1 MAAAKRKAKGTES
14 AKRST
19 GGGSPSRKRKAA
31 GPNGIQS
38 VSRALAI
45 LELFSDKRPALSVS
59 EIADLTGLNRAT
71 CYRFC
76 QTLRSLGYLEEID
89 QRRFRPGL
97 KAVGMAHAALRSR
110 ELPEL
115 AAPYL
120 QELRRSTGETV
131 NMGLLDGLEVVYV
144 ARIESDHLIS
154 LRMYVGSRLPAYA
167 SSLGRAMLAFM
178 PEDEAAAI
186 IERSDRTPV
195 TANTLTDPRRLM
207 AELAKIR
214 QRGYAVNQEEIAI
227 GLRGVA
233 APILSASERP
243 IAAVNI
249 SIPRPLDKPG
259 EIEKVLA
266 PQVMETAQAISSL
279 VTQLSIE

>member
-1 MAAAKRKAKGTES
+1 MSSATGKGGAAK
-14 AKRST
+14 
-19 GGGSPSRKRKAA
+19 PA

-38 VSRALAI
+38 VQRALAI
-45 LELFSDKRPALSVS
+45 LELFSDRQPALSVS
-59 EIADLTGLNRAT
+59 EIADLTDLNRAT

-76 QTLRSLGYLEEID
+76 QTLRTLGYLEEID

-97 KAVGMAHAALRSR
+97 KAIGMAHAALRSR

-120 QELRRSTGETV
+120 QELRRTTGETV
-131 NMGLLDGLEVVYV
+131 NMGLLDDLEVVYV

-178 PEDEAAAI
+178 PEEEAARM
-186 IERSDRTPV
+186 IERSDRTSI

-207 AELAKIR
+207 AELRKVR
-214 QRGYAVNQEEIAI
+214 SRGYALNDGEIAT

-233 APILSASERP
+233 APVLSAARRP

-249 SIPRPLDKPG
+249 SIPRPLDAPD
-259 EIEKVLA
+259 EIERALA
-266 PQVMETAQAISSL
+266 PRVIETAKAISSL
-279 VTQLSIE
+279 VAQLAIE